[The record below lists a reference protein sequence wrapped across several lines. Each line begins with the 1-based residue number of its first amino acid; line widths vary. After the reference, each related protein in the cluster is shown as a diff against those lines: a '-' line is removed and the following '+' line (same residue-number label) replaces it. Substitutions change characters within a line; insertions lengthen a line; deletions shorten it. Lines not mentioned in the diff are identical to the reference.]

1 MVIVRDYMRKDISTI
16 DIDDSVFEA
25 SKMMSSDKVCYI
37 IVRDNNQPAGI
48 VTMNDLVLK
57 VMAEDKDP
65 KTVKVS
71 ECMSSPLITIDP
83 DRSVDEAVE
92 TMKKHGLKRL
102 PVVKN
107 DTMYGIFCVKDL
119 IEHYDEFERK
129 LVTDIIRVIR
139 VQ

>member
-1 MVIVRDYMRKDISTI
+1 MVLVRDYMRKDISTI
-16 DIDDSVFEA
+16 DIDASVFEA
-25 SKMMSSDKVCYI
+25 SMMMSSDKVCYV
-37 IVRDNNQPAGI
+37 IVRDKNQPVGI

-57 VMAEDKDP
+57 IMVKDKDS

-83 DRSVDEAVE
+83 DRSVEEAVE
-92 TMKKHGLKRL
+92 LMKKHGFKRL
-102 PVVKN
+102 PIVKN
-107 DTMYGIFCVKDL
+107 NTIYGIFCVKDL
-119 IEHYDEFERK
+119 IEHYDEFERR

>member
-1 MVIVRDYMRKDISTI
+1 
-16 DIDDSVFEA
+16 
-25 SKMMSSDKVCYI
+25 MSNDKVCYI
-37 IVRDNNQPAGI
+37 IVLDENQPVGI

-57 VMAEDKDP
+57 IMVKDKDS

-83 DRSVDEAVE
+83 DRSVEEAVE
-92 TMKKHGLKRL
+92 LMKKHGFKRL
-102 PVVKN
+102 PIVKN
-107 DTMYGIFCVKDL
+107 NTIYGIFCVKDL
-119 IEHYDEFERK
+119 IDHYDEFERR